1 MFTFT
6 FYDLLARNL
15 PARQHHPALVCGTG
29 ETTYGELAQQA
40 DRVAAWLHQQGVRR
54 GDFVGIHLHKCSEEI
69 VATLATARLG
79 AVFVNVNYQWT
90 LEQLQYVA
98 DDCGLRVLFTDE
110 RRAGEIARTG
120 LLEKFQQ
127 VIVTGRAPSNSRA
140 VSWSHLPWRA
150 CPDVPGPIDVD
161 LAALLYT
168 SGSTGAPKG
177 VMLTHQNLI
186 QGARIVARYLNNT
199 AEDRVLSVL
208 PLSFDYGLNQVTT
221 MFLVGGTVVLQG
233 VVMPTEIVKSLLT
246 QGVTGM
252 AAVPPLWIQLAR
264 FLQEHPAELP
274 TLRYITNSGGKIPD
288 TILEAL
294 PRLLP
299 HTSIYLMY
307 GLTEAFRST
316 FLPPEMYQR
325 KMGSIGRAI
334 PNVDIFVVDPEKG
347 VCGPGHQGEL
357 IHRGSL
363 ISQGYYRQPQATA
376 EKIKPCPH
384 LARWIGE
391 EKVVHS
397 GDLVRV
403 DEDGYLWF
411 VSRLDSLIK
420 CSGFRI
426 SPTEVEDIV
435 CRSKL
440 VDEVVAFGVQHELLG
455 QAVEIA
461 VASAKNHALDTHQL
475 LQYCKEHMPNY
486 MVPQRT
492 HVWTGEMPRGATGKI
507 DRPSVIKACVDG
519 SLD

>member
-1 MFTFT
+1 
-6 FYDLLARNL
+6 
-15 PARQHHPALVCGTG
+15 
-29 ETTYGELAQQA
+29 
-40 DRVAAWLHQQGVRR
+40 
-54 GDFVGIHLHKCSEEI
+54 
-69 VATLATARLG
+69 
-79 AVFVNVNYQWT
+79 
-90 LEQLQYVA
+90 
-98 DDCGLRVLFTDE
+98 
-110 RRAGEIARTG
+110 
-120 LLEKFQQ
+120 
-127 VIVTGRAPSNSRA
+127 
-140 VSWSHLPWRA
+140 
-150 CPDVPGPIDVD
+150 
-161 LAALLYT
+161 
-168 SGSTGAPKG
+168 
-177 VMLTHQNLI
+177 
-186 QGARIVARYLNNT
+186 
-199 AEDRVLSVL
+199 
-208 PLSFDYGLNQVTT
+208 
-221 MFLVGGTVVLQG
+221 
-233 VVMPTEIVKSLLT
+233 
-246 QGVTGM
+246 
-252 AAVPPLWIQLAR
+252 
-264 FLQEHPAELP
+264 
-274 TLRYITNSGGKIPD
+274 
-288 TILEAL
+288 
-294 PRLLP
+294 
-299 HTSIYLMY
+299 
-307 GLTEAFRST
+307 
-316 FLPPEMYQR
+316 MYQR